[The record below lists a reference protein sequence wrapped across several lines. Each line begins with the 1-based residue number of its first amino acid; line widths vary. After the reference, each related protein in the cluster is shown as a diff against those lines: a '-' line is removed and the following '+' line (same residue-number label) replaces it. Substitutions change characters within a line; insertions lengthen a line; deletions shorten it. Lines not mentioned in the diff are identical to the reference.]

1 MVSKIFSQ
9 FLLILAARIPS
20 SPYRNLGRWPF
31 LMLISEH
38 LPNLPNLP
46 LFVCWSKCWSNPRVG
61 QCSEWHRWRLC
72 RFSSASARSCSTRA
86 SFLSNILSWPQF
98 AGREDV
104 VFCDLLSKK
113 TYDNHLIANVQN
125 IFYNNTHRQTTKK
138 PGTVWS
144 HLSSLHRPKN
154 RVLIFLRGD
163 DSEGTITATNIPKSC
178 HLDGGWAHPW
188 TKRQKSVGIG
198 ISAENSYRYKNKVL
212 NSVLIS

>member
-1 MVSKIFSQ
+1 MYIYIYYLFISRTIYIYIILIERRTDLVATIKRHPPWLAMVSKIFSQ

-61 QCSEWHRWRLC
+61 QCSEWHRRRLC

-125 IFYNNTHRQTTKK
+125 IFYSNTHRQTTK
-138 PGTVWS
+138 
-144 HLSSLHRPKN
+144 
-154 RVLIFLRGD
+154 
-163 DSEGTITATNIPKSC
+163 
-178 HLDGGWAHPW
+178 
-188 TKRQKSVGIG
+188 
-198 ISAENSYRYKNKVL
+198 
-212 NSVLIS
+212 

>member
-9 FLLILAARIPS
+9 FVLILAARNSVTTPKPGEIP
-20 SPYRNLGRWPF
+20 WPF
-31 LMLISEH
+31 LGDQLMIRNLMLISEH

-46 LFVCWSKCWSNPRVG
+46 LFVCWSNCWSNPHVG
-61 QCSEWHRWRLC
+61 QCSEWHRRRLC

-125 IFYNNTHRQTTKK
+125 IFYNNTHRQTTK
-138 PGTVWS
+138 
-144 HLSSLHRPKN
+144 
-154 RVLIFLRGD
+154 
-163 DSEGTITATNIPKSC
+163 
-178 HLDGGWAHPW
+178 
-188 TKRQKSVGIG
+188 
-198 ISAENSYRYKNKVL
+198 
-212 NSVLIS
+212 